1 MNTRTKAVA
10 AGATILVLGG
20 LGTSAVVASATGAD
34 VNPLNNG
41 NLDKAEQAALDHV
54 GGGTVTEAETE
65 DDGGREAYDV
75 EITRGDGSEVD
86 VELGADYAV
95 LRAARDD
102 NDDDNDGSDADDR
115 ALTASERNR
124 AGQAALGEVGSGTV
138 TEVSAED
145 DVINGANAAYEVE
158 VTSRNRTEVDV
169 YLDARFT
176 VVATIEDLD
185 EANDRDDD

>member
-10 AGATILVLGG
+10 VGATILVLGG
-20 LGTSAVVASATGAD
+20 LGTGAVVASATGTD

-41 NLDKAEQAALDHV
+41 DLDKAEQAALDHV
-54 GGGTVTEAETE
+54 GEGKVTEAETE

-75 EITRGDGSEVD
+75 EITRSDGSEVD

-95 LRAARDD
+95 LRATRDD
-102 NDDDNDGSDADDR
+102 NDDNDGPDVDDR

-124 AGQAALGEVGSGTV
+124 AGQAALDEVGSGTV

-145 DVINGANAAYEVE
+145 DVINGRNAAYEVE
-158 VTSRNRTEVDV
+158 VTGRDRTEIDV
-169 YLDARFT
+169 YLDARFA
-176 VVATIEDLD
+176 VVTTIEDLD